1 MHDIL
6 NRYYNLLFLIVV
18 VFYNLFPKKIRPIAL
33 LIFSWLFFALLSKYL
48 LIFLLLTITTIY
60 ISAIIIS
67 KIENKKKEI
76 LKETKEEDK
85 KEIKN
90 KYKNKKKL
98 VLILCL
104 LINVSFLFVFKYLK
118 FFTINTN
125 YILNLFNIGYEFSII
140 KLISPIGISF
150 YTLQAL
156 SYLFDC
162 YSGKIEAD
170 KNYIRVALFMSF
182 FPSIMEGPIARY
194 SDTAKDLYQGQKI
207 TYDGLCYGLQ
217 RILWGLFKKI
227 IIADRLNILVKTV
240 FAGYESFSGPVI
252 FLGALC
258 YTIMLYMDFSG
269 AMDVVLGIGDI
280 FKVRVPENFKQ
291 PLFSKNVS
299 EFWTRW
305 HISLGTWFRDY
316 IYYPISL
323 SKPMKSLTLKLKKY
337 LGNHYGPLLSGTI
350 ALLVVWLLNGLWH
363 GAGWTYILFGLYHFI
378 MISIGNITRPEFN
391 KLYVKLNISKSKVLH
406 VLQILKTT
414 FLVIIGE
421 LIFNSS
427 TVDQAFAMIK
437 KIFIDFSI
445 NTLELS
451 SLGLDLP
458 DLFILIISLVVVFV
472 IGLMHEKN
480 INIREKISQKPIA
493 VRWTIYYILIFSI
506 LIFGAF
512 GPGYDPV
519 DPMYADF

>member
-67 KIENKKKEI
+67 KIDNKKKEV

-125 YILNLFNIGYEFSII
+125 YILNLFNVGYEFSII

-194 SDTAKDLYQGQKI
+194 SDTAKDLYKGEKI
-207 TYDGLCYGLQ
+207 TYDSLCYGLQ
-217 RILWGLFKKI
+217 RVLWGLFKKI
-227 IIADRLNILVKTV
+227 IIADRLNILVGDILDLSKLQSKTYELNIEEFDLNDLIKEIIRRYYILIDNEGYEFVYENDKAIMVKADKKRMEQVIYNLVNNAVNYTGDDKKIYINLTEKKKTV
-240 FAGYESFSGPVI
+240 LVEIKDTGKGIDEKDIKYIWDKYYHNEKKHKRNAFGTGLGLSIVKTILETHGYKYGVKSK
-252 FLGALC
+252 LG
-258 YTIMLYMDFSG
+258 
-269 AMDVVLGIGDI
+269 
-280 FKVRVPENFKQ
+280 E
-291 PLFSKNVS
+291 
-299 EFWTRW
+299 
-305 HISLGTWFRDY
+305 GTTFY
-316 IYYPISL
+316 
-323 SKPMKSLTLKLKKY
+323 
-337 LGNHYGPLLSGTI
+337 
-350 ALLVVWLLNGLWH
+350 
-363 GAGWTYILFGLYHFI
+363 F
-378 MISIGNITRPEFN
+378 E
-391 KLYVKLNISKSKVLH
+391 ISKSK
-406 VLQILKTT
+406 
-414 FLVIIGE
+414 
-421 LIFNSS
+421 
-427 TVDQAFAMIK
+427 
-437 KIFIDFSI
+437 
-445 NTLELS
+445 
-451 SLGLDLP
+451 
-458 DLFILIISLVVVFV
+458 
-472 IGLMHEKN
+472 
-480 INIREKISQKPIA
+480 
-493 VRWTIYYILIFSI
+493 
-506 LIFGAF
+506 
-512 GPGYDPV
+512 
-519 DPMYADF
+519 